1 MNHPNNV
8 ASSSTRVRSRER
20 QTISAFAPEALP
32 GVRIVQSAN
41 STQPYSYYND
51 VYTIVLLVHCESQ
64 ISFRGKAHRGTSRTV
79 GLLRPDGVFRHIDI
93 PIPEVV
99 RKLHIEPHVVE
110 EAARELGV
118 GGGGADFRAIFSNSQ
133 QLFNALSRLH
143 ESLLA
148 DPSPLELQSHFAV
161 CVRLIVDE
169 RIGGAPLLR
178 TGHEPRVVRK
188 TRDLLHSRF
197 AERVTLD
204 ELAKEARV
212 STHYL
217 LRSFTRA
224 VGLPPHAYQT
234 HLRVAQA
241 RRLLEKGL
249 SLSSVASQVGF
260 ADQSHLSRHFRRTLG
275 FTPGAYLTRDDA
287 RRRACALAVA

>member
-1 MNHPNNV
+1 MNHSKNV
-8 ASSSTRVRSRER
+8 ASSTCARSPER
-20 QTISAFAPEALP
+20 QTIAVFAPEALP
-32 GVRIVQSAN
+32 GVRIVQLAN
-41 STQPYSYYND
+41 STRPYSYYND
-51 VYTIVLLVHCESQ
+51 AYSIVLLVQCESR
-64 ISFRGKAHRGTSRTV
+64 ICFRGKTHRGASRTV

-99 RKLHIEPHVVE
+99 RKVLIEPRVVE

-118 GGGGADFRAIFSNSQ
+118 RNRGAEFRAIFSSSQ
-133 QLFNALSRLH
+133 QLLNALSRLH

-148 DPSPLELQSHFAV
+148 NPSPLELQSHFAD
-161 CVRLIVDE
+161 CVRLIIDE
-169 RIGGAPLLR
+169 QIGGAPLLR
-178 TGHEPRVVRK
+178 IGYEPGVVRK
-188 TRDLLHSRF
+188 ARDLLHSRF

-204 ELAKEARV
+204 ELAKEAQV

-275 FTPGAYLTRDDA
+275 FTPGAYLTRDDP
-287 RRRACALAVA
+287 RRRASALAVA